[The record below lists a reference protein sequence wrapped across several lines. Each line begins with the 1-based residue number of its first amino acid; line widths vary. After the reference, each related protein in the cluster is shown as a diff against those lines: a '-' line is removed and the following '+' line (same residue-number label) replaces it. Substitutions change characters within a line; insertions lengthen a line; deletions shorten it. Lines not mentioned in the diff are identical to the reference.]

1 MGRNQNLSIEQ
12 LLKDFTIN
20 QSDFDSFFNFYNDDY
35 KKYGNEIY
43 TDFKVRLVH
52 LKYFLENSWWNNRFH
67 FLWKHYKNY
76 KQIID
81 LGFSVPYL
89 PVYLH
94 MQGLINE
101 LPRIVY
107 VDGNETS
114 KKLAA
119 NILEKLGASVDF
131 VVGNLLSESTW
142 DEINAKL
149 DNESKLF
156 CSFETIEHLNNPEE
170 FWGLIGKYKG
180 SDMVLSLP
188 IGPKI
193 PSHNIFFINE
203 DTVKNYVEQYLKIKD
218 SKIFDGKTQS
228 SDYNIY
234 TVFGTII

>member
-1 MGRNQNLSIEQ
+1 
-12 LLKDFTIN
+12 
-20 QSDFDSFFNFYNDDY
+20 
-35 KKYGNEIY
+35 
-43 TDFKVRLVH
+43 
-52 LKYFLENSWWNNRFH
+52 
-67 FLWKHYKNY
+67 
-76 KQIID
+76 
-81 LGFSVPYL
+81 
-89 PVYLH
+89 

-218 SKIFDGKTQS
+218 SKIF
-228 SDYNIY
+228 
-234 TVFGTII
+234 